1 MILVTGG
8 DRSGK
13 SAFAESLAK
22 KAQGDVLYIATAKAV
37 DEEMKNRIQKH
48 IERRPKH
55 WHTLESYTHLAQKI
69 KEAEDTYHCILLD
82 CITLL
87 LTNMIFEYS
96 DTDDV
101 EKMDFEYLENKILL
115 ELEEIANVCSRS
127 KSEVIIV
134 TGEMGLGIVPMDRLS
149 RHFRDIIGNVNQ
161 ILAQKA
167 NEVYFVVSGIAMKI
181 KE

>member
-22 KAQGDVLYIATAKAV
+22 KAEGNVLYIATAKV
-37 DEEMKNRIQKH
+37 IDEEMQSRIQKH
-48 IERRPKH
+48 IQRRPKQ
-55 WHTLESYTHLAQKI
+55 WDTLESYMHLAEKI
-69 KEAEDTYHCILLD
+69 KQVESQYHCILLD
-82 CITLL
+82 CIPLL

-96 DTDDV
+96 DTDDT

-115 ELEEIANVCSRS
+115 ELEEIANVCSLS
-127 KSEVIIV
+127 NCQVIIV
-134 TGEMGLGIVPMDRLS
+134 TGEMGLGIVPTNRLS
-149 RHFRDIIGNVNQ
+149 RHFRDIIGSVNQ

-167 NEVYFVVSGIAMKI
+167 NEVYIVVSGIAVKI
-181 KE
+181 KG